1 MEEKK
6 KYAPGKNPNS
16 RKGDKNLVDIRTK
29 TAEEQRIFHSI
40 GGKKS
45 QEVQHEKVIIQKIVE
60 KAVNSIYE
68 DKDTGQVGNPIAIAV
83 GKIIGRLMQ
92 RGDIK
97 DLEAIA
103 KYLGQEP
110 AQKVEQLV
118 ITPEVDFD
126 KLEQLRKALKDDR

>member
-6 KYAPGKNPNS
+6 KYAPGKHPNS
-16 RKGDKNLVDIRTK
+16 RKGDKNLIDIRTK
-29 TAEEQRIFHSI
+29 TAEEQRAFHSD

-45 QEVQHEKVIIQKIVE
+45 QEVQHEKVNIQKIVE

-126 KLEQLRKALKDDR
+126 KLDQLRKALKDDR

>member
-6 KYAPGKNPNS
+6 KYAQGKHPNS
-16 RKGDKNLVDIRTK
+16 RKGDKNLIDIRTK
-29 TAEEQRIFHSI
+29 TAEEQREFHSK
-40 GGKKS
+40 GGKRS
-45 QEVQHEKVIIQKIVE
+45 QEIQHEKVNIQKVVE
-60 KAVNSIYE
+60 QAVNSIYK
-68 DKDTGQVGNPIAIAV
+68 DQDTGEEGNPIVIAV
-83 GKIIGRLMQ
+83 SKIVARLMKK
-92 RGDIK
+92 GDIK

-126 KLEQLRKALKDDR
+126 KLGDLRKELKGE

>member
-6 KYAPGKNPNS
+6 KYAQGRHPNS
-16 RKGDKNLVDIRTK
+16 LKAARENMAHYEDFTP
-29 TAEEQRIFHSI
+29 EQQAKFHSL
-40 GGKKS
+40 GGKARGAK
-45 QEVQHEKVIIQKIVE
+45 EREKVIIQKVVE
-60 KAVNSIYE
+60 QAVNSIYT
-68 DKDTGQVGNPIAIAV
+68 DKDTGEEGNPIVIAV
-83 GKIIGRLMQ
+83 GKIVARLMKK
-92 RGDIK
+92 GDIK

-126 KLEQLRKALKDDR
+126 KLGDLRKELKGE